1 MKPEEIKALSYEE
14 GMEQLEEMVRRLE
27 NGGMTLNESFD
38 AYENCILLYNH
49 LESILDAGDARI
61 MKLMKLRETE
71 MKDESN

>member
-1 MKPEEIKALSYEE
+1 
-14 GMEQLEEMVRRLE
+14 MVRRLE

-38 AYENCILLYNH
+38 AYETCILLYNH

>member
-1 MKPEEIKALSYEE
+1 MRPEEVKEDVYEE
-14 GMEQLEEMVRRLE
+14 GMGQLEEMLRRLE
-27 NGGMTLNESFD
+27 NGGMTLSESFD
-38 AYENCILLYNH
+38 AYETCILLYNH